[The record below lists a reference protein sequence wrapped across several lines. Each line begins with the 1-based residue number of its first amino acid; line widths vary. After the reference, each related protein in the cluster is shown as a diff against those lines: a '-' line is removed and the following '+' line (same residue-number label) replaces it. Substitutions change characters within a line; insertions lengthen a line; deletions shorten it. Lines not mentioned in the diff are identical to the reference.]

1 MEADVE
7 DDAGKEDK
15 RKAQRK
21 KRRSRW
27 GPQQD
32 SAATNTPSSAQLPPG
47 ILYLYLPL

>member
-1 MEADVE
+1 MRDGAEADVE
-7 DDAGKEDK
+7 DDGTEEDK

-32 SAATNTPSSAQLPPG
+32 AAATNTPSPAPLPPG
-47 ILYLYLPL
+47 ILK